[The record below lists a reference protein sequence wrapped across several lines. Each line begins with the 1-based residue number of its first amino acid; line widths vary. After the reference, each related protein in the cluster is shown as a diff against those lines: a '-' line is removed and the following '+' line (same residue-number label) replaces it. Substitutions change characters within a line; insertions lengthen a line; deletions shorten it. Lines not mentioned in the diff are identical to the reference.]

1 MAEESQTCV
10 KAIYSEQLHDVRLND
25 LYLYGKMILDGIREP
40 DKQVEAL
47 CLDQFEEINRERAAG
62 IYKSLYGNP
71 LNMFANFYRDGK
83 IIDRER
89 FINIVTGS
97 DDESIKWMV
106 DVNQFDYQ
114 RFDLNW
120 LTFCSEAFLREL
132 GSDKDISK
140 KIIEK
145 FYLDYFEGKLEKDV
159 VDKVIKYF
167 LRNQGK

>member
-1 MAEESQTCV
+1 
-10 KAIYSEQLHDVRLND
+10 
-25 LYLYGKMILDGIREP
+25 
-40 DKQVEAL
+40 
-47 CLDQFEEINRERAAG
+47 
-62 IYKSLYGNP
+62 
-71 LNMFANFYRDGK
+71 
-83 IIDRER
+83 
-89 FINIVTGS
+89 
-97 DDESIKWMV
+97 MV